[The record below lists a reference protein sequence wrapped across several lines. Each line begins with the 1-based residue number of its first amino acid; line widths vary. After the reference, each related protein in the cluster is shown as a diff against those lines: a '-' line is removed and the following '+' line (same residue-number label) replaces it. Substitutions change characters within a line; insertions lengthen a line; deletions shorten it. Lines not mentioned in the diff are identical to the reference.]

1 MKCCAKRLRC
11 KKRRGG
17 RQTPASSSL
26 FTVGRKCQLEGC
38 AAAQKI
44 GFAGD
49 PVQVKQAADKLAE
62 HGGPGRAGH
71 TPAERRDEQPVKEDV
86 QHAGKGQEVKRVARI
101 PRSPQRAGGKVVEHG
116 GRYAGKHNQ
125 DIGARIGK
133 DIRRG
138 AHQRQRKPQNLGQ
151 RTPAGQVHRR
161 LGLLHFQSPPGL
173 SFENDEGFA
182 KVCACAPFLQKRRSS
197 CTSPSPA

>member
-1 MKCCAKRLRC
+1 M
-11 KKRRGG
+11 
-17 RQTPASSSL
+17 
-26 FTVGRKCQLEGC
+26 EGC
-38 AAAQKI
+38 AGGFPPAQVMPHHH
-44 GFAGD
+44 D
-49 PVQVKQAADKLAE
+49 TVPQRQA
-62 HGGPGRAGH
+62 PG
-71 TPAERRDEQPVKEDV
+71 ERRDEQPVKEDV

-101 PRSPQRAGGKVVEHG
+101 PRSPQRARGKVVEHG

-138 AHQRQRKPQNLGQ
+138 AHQLQQRRSQRQGQRGQRRAERQAKPGAVPKPALELIGFFGADALGQ